1 MTFSV
6 LKTVPLA
13 HNDGIWSVCWTKK
26 SNRILTGSI
35 DDTVKM
41 WSGESG
47 AHMRTLEGHT
57 LGVVSV
63 VGSNNGLYAASV
75 SLDSQI
81 RLWDVFQH
89 SLIKLID
96 AGPME
101 AWVCK
106 CVLIKVFIVFSRW

>member
-1 MTFSV
+1 MPFSV
-6 LKTVPLA
+6 LKTVPDA
-13 HNDGIWSVCWTKK
+13 HEDAIWSLTWTHK

-41 WSGESG
+41 WTGDSV
-47 AHMRTLEGHT
+47 APLRTLDGHN

-63 VGSNNGLYAASV
+63 VSSSNGFYAASV

-81 RLWDVFQH
+81 RIWDVYQH
-89 SLIKLID
+89 SLIKYID

-101 AWVCK
+101 AWVLLK
-106 CVLIKVFIVFSRW
+106 YIILDSFILS

>member
-1 MTFSV
+1 MTLSV
-6 LKTVPLA
+6 LKTVPAA
-13 HNDGIWSVCWTKK
+13 HNDGIWALCWTRK

-41 WSGESG
+41 WSGDSG
-47 AHMRTLEGHT
+47 AHMRTLDGHT

-81 RLWDVFQH
+81 RLWDVYQH

-101 AWVCK
+101 AWVSNCRSFK
-106 CVLIKVFIVFSRW
+106 LISNT